1 MSTIHSIQVGTVEE
15 FTVMVAPETTIAHLP
30 EHACFD
36 KSLPRIL
43 STPALIKFME
53 MTAGMLIRPHL
64 PSGWICVGTMVNVNH
79 LAPAPE
85 GTKIKICATV
95 TEVKNE
101 RVTFSIEA
109 FDKVELIGSGTHTQ
123 ALVELSRFM
132 KRINRKS
139 P

>member
-1 MSTIHSIQVGTVEE
+1 MAAIHNIQVGTVKE
-15 FTVMVAPETTIAHLP
+15 FTVLVTPETTIAHLP

-36 KSLPRIL
+36 ISLPRIL

-53 MTAGMLIRPHL
+53 MTAGMLILPHL
-64 PSGWICVGTMVNVNH
+64 PKGWICVGTKINVSH
-79 LAPAPE
+79 LAPALE
-85 GTKIKICATV
+85 GARIKICATV
-95 TEVKNE
+95 TDTIKE
-101 RVTFSIEA
+101 RVTFFIEA

-132 KRINRKS
+132 KRVNKKS